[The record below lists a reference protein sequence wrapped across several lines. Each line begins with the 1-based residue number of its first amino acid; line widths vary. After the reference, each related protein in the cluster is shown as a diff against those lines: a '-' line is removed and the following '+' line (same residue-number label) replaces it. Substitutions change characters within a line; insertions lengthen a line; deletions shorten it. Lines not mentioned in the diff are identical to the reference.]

1 MRRLRGK
8 QDERCTPI
16 AFCLVHRGLRGG
28 PCANGGRKS
37 AGRSVEPVR
46 QIELSEEKIT
56 HYLAARL
63 AFDEILAKAAAVPE
77 PGYVRLLNETARKNG
92 FADYA
97 DYESVA
103 INVVWILTG
112 IDPLSKKYVG
122 VQTVTKQEAA
132 ILLSDKALS
141 PRDHRSRFDTL
152 HAQMLTAAPTKF
164 AGQYCAGDE
173 ILRQAFHVGC
183 VEGLVACPR
192 ALLVVIPAIVVISAV
207 IAGRNLAGATSRL
220 RDRLRNRLNRLKDR
234 FARGAQIGDIGCM
247 QAATRSLSGIYAPQ
261 RRNASGVQASFCAS
275 LTSNARA
282 PIEKL
287 DASPTARARPAPRAA
302 FLLRKKLICAR
313 MEIPL
318 RCDPVDRPASAIPI
332 LTRWVHPGSFR

>member
-1 MRRLRGK
+1 MSVARRLLFAWF
-8 QDERCTPI
+8 I
-16 AFCLVHRGLRGG
+16 AALAAGYAQIADAKV
-28 PCANGGRKS
+28 P
-37 AGRSVEPVR
+37 GRSVEPVR

-56 HYLAARL
+56 HYLAARP

-77 PGYVRLLNETARKNG
+77 PRYMRLLNETARKNG

-164 AGQYCAGDE
+164 AAN
-173 ILRQAFHVGC
+173 IA
-183 VEGLVACPR
+183 LVTKYYDK
-192 ALLVVIPAIVVISAV
+192 LF
-207 IAGRNLAGATSRL
+207 T
-220 RDRLRNRLNRLKDR
+220 
-234 FARGAQIGDIGCM
+234 
-247 QAATRSLSGIYAPQ
+247 
-261 RRNASGVQASFCAS
+261 
-275 LTSNARA
+275 
-282 PIEKL
+282 L
-287 DASPTARARPAPRAA
+287 DAS
-302 FLLRKKLICAR
+302 KN
-313 MEIPL
+313 
-318 RCDPVDRPASAIPI
+318 
-332 LTRWVHPGSFR
+332 